1 MNNEYIKSIAEKLD
15 LTEKEIEEVVKSQFE
30 TVKECI
36 VNRTSI
42 RIPVL
47 GSFHF
52 NTKKEQAIQ
61 FNSTKSNKE

>member
-1 MNNEYIKSIAEKLD
+1 MNNEYIKSIAKKLD
-15 LTEKEIEEVVKSQFE
+15 LTEKEVEEVVKSQFE

-36 VNRTSI
+36 TNRTSV

-61 FNSTKSNKE
+61 FNSTKLDKE